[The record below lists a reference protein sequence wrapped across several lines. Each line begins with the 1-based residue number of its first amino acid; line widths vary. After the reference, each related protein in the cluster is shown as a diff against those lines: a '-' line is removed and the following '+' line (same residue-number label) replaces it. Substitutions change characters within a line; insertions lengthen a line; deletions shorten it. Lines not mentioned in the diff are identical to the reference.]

1 MNTNVFD
8 ELDDVRPL
16 YSRQMVEESFE
27 YGLQSVRIH
36 PDEVGMDVF
45 LTLFKEKMMEYLYSQ
60 EAKTYETT

>member
-16 YSRQMVEESFE
+16 YSRQMVEGGFE
-27 YGLQSVRIH
+27 YALDAVRVH
-36 PDEVGMDVF
+36 PDEVGVDVF

-60 EAKTYETT
+60 EEKTYETT